1 MTTALAMPA
10 RRPTHDL
17 PDLAAR
23 RDSHLRALAL
33 IIAVALH
40 GGVFAALAP
49 MFQPVPMVDTTPL
62 IVSLL
67 DAPVVAEA
75 PPAAEPQ
82 LQARPDPQPAPA
94 RRPQPSRTLPAP
106 SVAMPPSTIVPPPMP
121 EPPPAPQAAAPA
133 VPPAPAAPAAP
144 PATPAAPALT
154 QSTVESPA
162 MTAVTVPGPVHAAAA
177 PTTDTAPIAPQPV
190 IPPRF
195 DADYLANPAP
205 AYPATSRRLGEEG
218 RVILEVRVSADG
230 APLAV
235 EVNKSSGWP
244 RLDEAALTT
253 VRHWRF
259 MPARLGDKAVIASVL
274 VPLSFSLDD

>member
-1 MTTALAMPA
+1 MTSALVMPV
-10 RRPTHDL
+10 RRPTPDL

-23 RDSHLRALAL
+23 RDAHLRALAVT
-33 IIAVALH
+33 IAVTLH
-40 GGVFAALAP
+40 GGVLAALAP
-49 MFQPVPMVDTTPL
+49 IFQPVPMIDTTPL
-62 IVSLL
+62 IVTLL
-67 DAPVVAEA
+67 DAPVEAKA

-82 LQARPDPQPAPA
+82 PQAPPEPQPVPTQ
-94 RRPQPSRTLPAP
+94 PLQPSRTLPVP
-106 SVAMPPSTIVPPPMP
+106 SVAMPPAAIVLPPMP

-133 VPPAPAAPAAP
+133 VTLPAPAAPATP
-144 PATPAAPALT
+144 PLT
-154 QSTVESPA
+154 ASTVEAPS
-162 MTAVTVPGPVHAAAA
+162 MTAVAVPGPVHATAA
-177 PTTDTAPIAPQPV
+177 PATGTAPIAPPPV

-235 EVNKSSGWP
+235 AVNKSSGWP
-244 RLDEAALTT
+244 RLDEAALAT